1 MAAYSAEDWKKVIED
16 MEKGVASYLETEE
29 VCRRGCE
36 AAYSISSKLSYVS
49 LINRTVRNA
58 FEVVIVYA
66 TILYFFQITS
76 RSA

>member
-36 AAYSISSKLSYVS
+36 APFDMGWFPEFVVSISSKLSYVS
-49 LINRTVRNA
+49 LIN
-58 FEVVIVYA
+58 
-66 TILYFFQITS
+66 
-76 RSA
+76 